1 VTEKASQAASAA
13 YRASVWTLDKL
24 KRVCVCT
31 CQTVKRACGRCTRVF
46 SGLAGLD
53 GQAWRFRRSC
63 GFALGVG
70 VLSGAAAWLAG
81 PVLAS
86 VASGLAGAAL
96 TLAGMI
102 LMPLGRLL
110 AGNGNA

>member
-1 VTEKASQAASAA
+1 V
-13 YRASVWTLDKL
+13 
-24 KRVCVCT
+24 
-31 CQTVKRACGRCTRVF
+31 
-46 SGLAGLD
+46 LAG
-53 GQAWRFRRSC
+53 
-63 GFALGVG
+63 V
-70 VLSGAAAWLAG
+70 AAWLAG

-102 LMPLGRLL
+102 LMPLWRLL